1 MRTVCRPSI
10 TIAIAMSAIIASAC
24 GGSKGNDALPT
35 APTTPVTS
43 APPPSGST
51 SGATIAGTVV
61 GGFGTASFRTTAV
74 SMVVTV
80 VGTSIAATVDGA
92 GRFTLRNVPPGRVQL
107 QFSASGADARL
118 DLDDVAEREEIHIEV
133 RVNGATVEVEQN
145 EREKPDQR
153 AEVEGRVTSVSATGL
168 MVGDK
173 NILVPAGTV
182 IRHGGTPMKLTDIH
196 VGDRVHVKGMKTA
209 TGVTAT
215 EIMVQTGNG
224 PGPEAEQA
232 EVKGSVAAPKT
243 GTCPSIAF
251 NVGAQ
256 KVSTNGSTE
265 FRDSTCAALAVGD
278 QVEVKGTRQADG
290 SILATRVEVEKRVEQ
305 QEVEL
310 KGVVAAKTTTCPSIS
325 FNVGTTKVMTNSAT
339 EFRDATCA
347 ALAVGDQVEVKG
359 TRQTD
364 GSVLATRVKV
374 EKRVEQQEVELKG
387 SVAAPK
393 TGTCPSISFNVGTQK
408 VSTSSATEF
417 RDTTCAALAVGNQ
430 VEVKGTRQTDGS
442 VLATRVK
449 AEKNED
455 EDKNEVEV
463 KGSLGAPKTGTCP
476 SISFNV
482 GTQKVST
489 NSATEF
495 RDTTCAAL
503 AVGDQVEVKGA
514 KQSDG
519 SVLARRVEK
528 KK

>member
-80 VGTSIAATVDGA
+80 VGTSITATVDGA

-168 MVGDK
+168 TVGDK

-196 VGDRVHVKGMKTA
+196 VGDRVHVKGTKTA

-224 PGPEAEQA
+224 PGPEVEQA

-278 QVEVKGTRQADG
+278 QVEVKGTRQTDG

-305 QEVEL
+305 QEVE
-310 KGVVAAKTTTCPSIS
+310 
-325 FNVGTTKVMTNSAT
+325 M
-339 EFRDATCA
+339 
-347 ALAVGDQVEVKG
+347 
-359 TRQTD
+359 
-364 GSVLATRVKV
+364 
-374 EKRVEQQEVELKG
+374 KG

-449 AEKNED
+449 AEKNENED

-489 NSATEF
+489 NGATEF

-528 KK
+528 KKK

>member
-196 VGDRVHVKGMKTA
+196 VGD
-209 TGVTAT
+209 
-215 EIMVQTGNG
+215 
-224 PGPEAEQA
+224 
-232 EVKGSVAAPKT
+232 
-243 GTCPSIAF
+243 
-251 NVGAQ
+251 
-256 KVSTNGSTE
+256 
-265 FRDSTCAALAVGD
+265 AVGD
-278 QVEVKGTRQADG
+278 QVEVKGTRQTDG

-374 EKRVEQQEVELKG
+374 EKRVEQQEVEMKG

-455 EDKNEVEV
+455 EDKNEVEL